1 MMQKC
6 TNHSGNFQSII
17 PQNTFG
23 TQNLVTVEPLHA
35 TKRTK
40 STKWRGVL
48 TILPLDVPVDDGT
61 VLEPVPVP
69 AFIN

>member
-1 MMQKC
+1 
-6 TNHSGNFQSII
+6 
-17 PQNTFG
+17 
-23 TQNLVTVEPLHA
+23 
-35 TKRTK
+35 
-40 STKWRGVL
+40 L